1 MRSSVLD
8 ADVNELCV
16 RIMKRLIEKTQNDEN
31 ISVNKNTI
39 FEEVHN
45 ISAGINAFEPDNN
58 VLKERVFQELLARGH
73 ITQDNNSEKIKITSV
88 GKEYPEY
95 TTT

>member
-8 ADVNELCV
+8 ADVNELCI
-16 RIMKRLIEKTQNDEN
+16 RIMKRLIEKTQNDE
-31 ISVNKNTI
+31 
-39 FEEVHN
+39 
-45 ISAGINAFEPDNN
+45 INAFEPDNN
-58 VLKERVFQELLARGH
+58 VLKERVFQELLVRGH
-73 ITQDNNSEKIKITSV
+73 IIRDNNSEKIKITSV